1 VVRYDTAHRVVHRDM
16 LDLKGKEK
24 KVLLAIS
31 DLQEALLLAD
41 KDIRINWRRYKER
54 FLRRK

>member
-1 VVRYDTAHRVVHRDM
+1 MVRYDTAHRVVHRDM

-41 KDIRINWRRYKER
+41 KDIRTSWQQYKER

>member
-1 VVRYDTAHRVVHRDM
+1 MVRYDTAHRVVHRDM